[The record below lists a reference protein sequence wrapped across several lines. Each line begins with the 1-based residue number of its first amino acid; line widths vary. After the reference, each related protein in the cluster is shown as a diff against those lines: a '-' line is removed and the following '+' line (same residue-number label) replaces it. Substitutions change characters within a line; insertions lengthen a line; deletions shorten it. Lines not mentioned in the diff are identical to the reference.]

1 MSPARPRLPLLSLLL
16 ATALVLLVL
25 LWDWN
30 WFKPLVE
37 RQASQALGRE
47 VTLENFDVEVS
58 RQPLISAEGIVIA
71 NPEGFPDDSR
81 TGTVNAIRVRFDFF
95 ELFHRRLNLVGIV
108 VDTADADLRRN
119 AAGKPNWLLPQT
131 DPEEA
136 EDEPFFELLLG
147 RLRIDDSRVHF
158 VDPALRS
165 DFRLRVRTLPGQ
177 NADEDAIRADI
188 AGRYAGEPVEGY
200 FLGGSLLGLRDPA
213 KPYAVEAAMSHG
225 ATRLGLKGSLDQ
237 PTTLG
242 GAHLRLTLAGADL
255 GALFP
260 LLGVPLP
267 ATPPY
272 ELAGSLDYT
281 PGIFGFRNFQ
291 GRVGS
296 SDLSGT
302 FRLEPFGA
310 VPKLT
315 GELVSQRVLLT
326 DLSGFLGGTPAGAP
340 APAALPASQATPKPE
355 QDPKRLLPTA
365 PINLPKLRAAEVD
378 IRYSARRIEGERMPL
393 DDLQAH
399 VVLRDGRYLFDP
411 LSFGVGEGS
420 IRAQMNF
427 DGRSEVP
434 TLDAE
439 LDFRR
444 VDVSR
449 LMAVTGGTFEGA
461 GTIGGRARLKARG
474 PSISKLMAGGNGEL
488 QLFMRGGDVSALL
501 VNLAGID
508 LGNSALSLLGLPRKA
523 KVRCMVSDFGLK
535 DGRFDSRLFLVDT
548 SEANLIGTGGLDFKD
563 ESLDFH
569 LKTEPKRLNLGSLA
583 TPIRIGGSLKD
594 RSIYP
599 EPKGLITRG
608 AVSAA
613 LGVLLTP
620 LAALLPTLQLG
631 LGEDHDCKALVDQV
645 RAQAEAPVAAAKPSR

>member
-1 MSPARPRLPLLSLLL
+1 MSTTRPRLPLLSLLL

-37 RQASQALGRE
+37 RQASRALGRE
-47 VTLENFDVEVS
+47 VTLQNFDVEVS
-58 RQPLISAEGIVIA
+58 RQPLISAEGVAIA
-71 NPEGFPDDSR
+71 NPAGFPADSK
-81 TGTVNAIRVRFDFF
+81 TGTVEAIRVRFDVLD
-95 ELFHRRLNLVGIV
+95 LFHRQLNLVDITV
-108 VDTADADLRRN
+108 ETADTDLRRN
-119 AAGKPNWLLPQT
+119 AAGEPNWRLPET
-131 DPEEA
+131 APDA
-136 EDEPFFELLLG
+136 DGEPFFELRLG

-158 VDPALRS
+158 VDPTLKS
-165 DFRLRVRTLPGQ
+165 DFRLRVQTLPGKDA
-177 NADEDAIRADI
+177 NEDAIRADV
-188 AGRYAGEPVEGY
+188 AGRYAGEPVQGY

-225 ATRLGLKGSLDQ
+225 ATKLTLKGSLDQ
-237 PTTLG
+237 PATLG
-242 GAHLRLTLAGADL
+242 GARLRLTLAGADL

-272 ELAGSLDYT
+272 ELAGSLDYV
-281 PGIFGFRNFQ
+281 PGIFGFRNFK

-302 FRLEPFGA
+302 FRLEPFGT

-315 GELVSQRVLLT
+315 GELVSQQVLLT
-326 DLSGFLGGTPAGAP
+326 DLSGFLGGTPTDAP
-340 APAALPASQATPKPE
+340 DQASQVATQQAPKPE

-378 IRYSARRIEGERMPL
+378 IRYRAQRIEGQRMPL

-427 DGRSEVP
+427 DSRSEVP

-474 PSISKLMAGGNGEL
+474 PSISHLMAGGNGEL

-508 LGNSALSLLGLPRKA
+508 LGNSALSLLGIPRKA

-535 DGRFDSRLFLVDT
+535 DGQFDSRLFLIDT
-548 SEANLIGTGGLDFKD
+548 SEANLIGKGGLNFKD

-569 LKTEPKRLNLGSLA
+569 LKTEPKRLNVGSLA

-594 RSIYP
+594 RSLYP

-645 RAQAEAPVAAAKPSR
+645 RAQAEAPVAAVKPSR